1 MINVV
6 SHPWILAVSEQTGK
20 PSLRG
25 QLATMRRRS
34 LSASW
39 QAERSCCFRHDPQLG
54 IFAHN
59 ADYCW
64 AAAMAK

>member
-25 QLATMRRRS
+25 QPDNR
-34 LSASW
+34 
-39 QAERSCCFRHDPQLG
+39 
-54 IFAHN
+54 
-59 ADYCW
+59 
-64 AAAMAK
+64 